1 MRINFYFEGAIFDA
15 DGTLLDSMHVWRN
28 LGELYLR
35 SRNIVPE
42 EKLSAKLWPLS
53 YEQGCKY
60 LKDNY
65 KLSESVQEIK
75 NGISA
80 LIEDFYRNHAELKS
94 GVREFLDELKRKNIH
109 MVIATS
115 GDRELLNAA
124 MTRNGTAEYFDAV
137 FTCSELGTNKR
148 DAKIFLVCAEAL
160 GLEPKNIAVFEDALF
175 AIETVK
181 NSGFITFGVYDASS
195 INDREKIIC
204 TADYYIND
212 WRNFFNE
219 YSFNNSRQ

>member
-1 MRINFYFEGAIFDA
+1 MRIDFHFEGAIFDA

-42 EKLSAKLWPLS
+42 EKLSSKLWPLS

-65 KLSESVQEIK
+65 NLHESVSEIQQ
-75 NGISA
+75 GISA
-80 LIEDFYRNHAELKS
+80 MIEDFYRHHAELKP
-94 GVREFLDELKRKNIH
+94 GVHEVLDELRRKNIH

-124 MTRNGTAEYFDAV
+124 LIRNGIAEYFDAV
-137 FTCSELGTNKR
+137 FTCSELGTDKR
-148 DAKIFLVCAEAL
+148 STKIFLVCAEAL
-160 GLEPKNIAVFEDALF
+160 GLLPKNIAVFEDALF
-175 AIETVK
+175 AIETAK
-181 NSGFITFGVYDASS
+181 NAGFITFGVYDASS
-195 INDREKIIC
+195 INDRERIIN

-212 WRNFFNE
+212 WRNFLNE
-219 YSFNNSRQ
+219 DSFNDSRQ